1 MAVGPQRGSPAQFA
15 GAHTASQ
22 LRRTTSPARWR
33 CRAITGDQIISKN
46 LDSLLNTGTSEGGRS
61 QAAKDLDSHE
71 NVMRKWVRELR
82 DEPPRRPALAT
93 ASKGPGRGNS
103 AATQGGG

>member
-1 MAVGPQRGSPAQFA
+1 MGCCRFQRHLVKVEVKPEVVHGEKKDIQPRVQAQAVKLVTERGVVVA
-15 GAHTASQ
+15 
-22 LRRTTSPARWR
+22 
-33 CRAITGDQIISKN
+33 
-46 LDSLLNTGTSEGGRS
+46 

-93 ASKGPGRGNS
+93 ASKRPR
-103 AATQGGG
+103 TRK

>member
-93 ASKGPGRGNS
+93 ASKRPR
-103 AATQGGG
+103 TRK